1 MIACYAAGVLIK
13 ECSKLAFSKFHRGVL
28 AVDVI
33 DQINEIFYEE
43 NIDKILDVTGT
54 TAILNSNTYM
64 VSRDNR
70 AK

>member
-1 MIACYAAGVLIK
+1 MIKQREKI
-13 ECSKLAFSKFHRGVL
+13 F
-28 AVDVI
+28 
-33 DQINEIFYEE
+33 INEIFYEE